1 MTKFTNSFHK
11 TETTVRA
18 NVGDTV
24 SLASYQRVKRQLC
37 GVRGCKCGN
46 PDGTRDSRF
55 SLVLTQRGH
64 GSPRGLVVD
73 NQLPL

>member
-1 MTKFTNSFHK
+1 MTELTNSFHK
-11 TETTVRA
+11 SRTIVMA
-18 NVGDTV
+18 DVGQTV

-46 PDGTRDSRF
+46 PDGTRDSRY
-55 SLVLTQRGH
+55 SLVLTQHGH

-73 NQLPL
+73 NQVA